1 MIIITL
7 SLARIRVKPGRYFS
21 RNIRYG
27 FRQMLRG
34 PKSEE
39 GWLRDAWE
47 RAYRNGF
54 RNFTLDEYKDEY
66 VDLYYWKLKGE
77 GVTHKSVSDAKRHF
91 SNWLDNELKK
101 QKDDRAKNKKLSA
114 ELQQIRQEKSFAAK
128 LKQEQIYNLVERHKK
143 TILQDFEYD
152 LTNPAEYYAHRD
164 LVRQL
169 GNDYTGREF
178 REFEVDENNSKVL
191 SFLLY
196 YFNGCRLAEK
206 VFPDEDYKIHKNLL
220 IVGAP
225 GTGKTM
231 IMQIFADYL
240 RLTRNPSQFE
250 NLSVTQMMNY
260 YKMNGHIDLYSY
272 NEGQSKGFNPAP
284 FNICLNDIGLETE
297 NQKSYG
303 TSLDSVIDEFLY
315 ARYEIYQ
322 QFGKKYHITSN
333 LNIGDFRKR
342 FEGRLIDRFKSFN
355 VIPLLG
361 NSRRR

>member
-1 MIIITL
+1 MTE
-7 SLARIRVKPGRYFS
+7 
-21 RNIRYG
+21 
-27 FRQMLRG
+27 Q
-34 PKSEE
+34 E
-39 GWLRDAWE
+39 
-47 RAYRNGF
+47 
-54 RNFTLDEYKDEY
+54 
-66 VDLYYWKLKGE
+66 
-77 GVTHKSVSDAKRHF
+77 
-91 SNWLDNELKK
+91 
-101 QKDDRAKNKKLSA
+101 QKLSA

-169 GNDYTGREF
+169 GNDYTRREF
-178 REFEVDENNSKVL
+178 REFEVDENNSKIL

-260 YKMNGHIDLYSY
+260 S
-272 NEGQSKGFNPAP
+272 
-284 FNICLNDIGLETE
+284 T
-297 NQKSYG
+297 
-303 TSLDSVIDEFLY
+303 
-315 ARYEIYQ
+315 R
-322 QFGKKYHITSN
+322 
-333 LNIGDFRKR
+333 
-342 FEGRLIDRFKSFN
+342 
-355 VIPLLG
+355 
-361 NSRRR
+361 

>member
-1 MIIITL
+1 MTE
-7 SLARIRVKPGRYFS
+7 
-21 RNIRYG
+21 
-27 FRQMLRG
+27 Q
-34 PKSEE
+34 E
-39 GWLRDAWE
+39 
-47 RAYRNGF
+47 
-54 RNFTLDEYKDEY
+54 
-66 VDLYYWKLKGE
+66 
-77 GVTHKSVSDAKRHF
+77 
-91 SNWLDNELKK
+91 
-101 QKDDRAKNKKLSA
+101 QKLSA
-114 ELQQIRQEKSFAAK
+114 ELQQIQQEKSFAAK

-297 NQKSYG
+297 NQKSYIPSYIQVS
-303 TSLDSVIDEFLY
+303 TWRDY
-315 ARYEIYQ
+315 Y
-322 QFGKKYHITSN
+322 
-333 LNIGDFRKR
+333 
-342 FEGRLIDRFKSFN
+342 GR
-355 VIPLLG
+355 G
-361 NSRRR
+361 GH

>member
-1 MIIITL
+1 MTE
-7 SLARIRVKPGRYFS
+7 
-21 RNIRYG
+21 
-27 FRQMLRG
+27 Q
-34 PKSEE
+34 E
-39 GWLRDAWE
+39 
-47 RAYRNGF
+47 
-54 RNFTLDEYKDEY
+54 
-66 VDLYYWKLKGE
+66 
-77 GVTHKSVSDAKRHF
+77 
-91 SNWLDNELKK
+91 
-101 QKDDRAKNKKLSA
+101 QKLSA

-240 RLTRNPSQFE
+240 RLTRNPSHPDDELLQDERTHRPVFLQRGAVKRIQSRPVQY
-250 NLSVTQMMNY
+250 LSERHRFGNRESEELRY
-260 YKMNGHIDLYSY
+260 
-272 NEGQSKGFNPAP
+272 QS
-284 FNICLNDIGLETE
+284 
-297 NQKSYG
+297 
-303 TSLDSVIDEFLY
+303 
-315 ARYEIYQ
+315 
-322 QFGKKYHITSN
+322 
-333 LNIGDFRKR
+333 
-342 FEGRLIDRFKSFN
+342 
-355 VIPLLG
+355 
-361 NSRRR
+361 